1 MWITKNY
8 NEKFQQEYKIESK
21 LLEAS
26 GIKHHLEIFNS
37 QAFENIALID
47 DKILLKTM
55 LPLQSELLAHISAC
69 SHKEPKKILIAG
81 SFNLEIAF
89 EFLRHKDLKVDFL
102 QFDLKILES
111 LISFF
116 PHYQSVMQNKRFNLI
131 PQQKEEFLQQ
141 NQVKTNFYDI
151 IILENKADLK
161 DYESLLG
168 EDGIL
173 VIKSPHLLL
182 ETTEVKKQLEL
193 LDGSFRVK
201 MRFYIPM
208 SLDIQ
213 DFYLFASK
221 RFHPTAD
228 IMLQKADMLE
238 DLEYYH
244 ANLHLAA
251 FVIPKGVRNA
261 LFGAI
266 RN

>member
-1 MWITKNY
+1 M
-8 NEKFQQEYKIESK
+8 
-21 LLEAS
+21 
-26 GIKHHLEIFNS
+26 EIFNS

-151 IILENKADLK
+151 TLDDFKVVDYPREEIKEKNPQLK
-161 DYESLLG
+161 FELG
-168 EDGIL
+168 I
-173 VIKSPHLLL
+173 
-182 ETTEVKKQLEL
+182 
-193 LDGSFRVK
+193 
-201 MRFYIPM
+201 
-208 SLDIQ
+208 
-213 DFYLFASK
+213 
-221 RFHPTAD
+221 
-228 IMLQKADMLE
+228 
-238 DLEYYH
+238 
-244 ANLHLAA
+244 
-251 FVIPKGVRNA
+251 
-261 LFGAI
+261 
-266 RN
+266 